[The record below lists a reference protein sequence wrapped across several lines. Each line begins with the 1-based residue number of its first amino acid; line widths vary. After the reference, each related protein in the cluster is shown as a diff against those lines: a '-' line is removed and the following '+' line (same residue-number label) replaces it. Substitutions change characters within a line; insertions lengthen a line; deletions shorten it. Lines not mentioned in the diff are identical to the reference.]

1 MRRARRGAKYLFVYA
16 AVVVVA
22 VWALFPVYWIGSSS
36 IRPQYEMVATPL
48 RYLPQTVT
56 LRSYRAALA
65 DSGFTRAIRNTVAV
79 AGLTTLLALAT
90 GACAAYAF
98 ARFNFRFKR
107 QLFLSIFLL
116 RMVPAFTLAIPLFV
130 TMRALG
136 LIDTIAALVLTH
148 TILVLPVCILIMR
161 TFFENLPVAFEE
173 AAMVDGAT
181 RFQAMARIVLPLSA
195 PALTVAAVL
204 SMITSWNDYLFG
216 LLFTLA
222 RARTLMVAI
231 ADVEGVFFVD
241 YPLIVARGMI
251 GLIPPVVA
259 ALMFQRYLIRGLTGG
274 AMVQ

>member
-1 MRRARRGAKYLFVYA
+1 MRRARRRVKYAFVYA
-16 AVVVVA
+16 AVAVVA
-22 VWALFPVYWIGSSS
+22 VWALFPIYWIGSSS
-36 IRPQYEMVATPL
+36 VRPQYEMVATPL
-48 RYLPQTVT
+48 RYLPQTLT
-56 LRSYRAALA
+56 LRSYTIALA
-65 DSGFTRAIRNTVAV
+65 DRGFTRAIQNTVAV
-79 AGLTTLLALAT
+79 ATLTTLLALAT

-98 ARFNFRFKR
+98 ARFNFPLKR
-107 QLFLSIFLL
+107 PLFLGIFLL
-116 RMVPAFTLAIPLFV
+116 RMIPAFTLAIPLFV

-161 TFFENLPVAFEE
+161 TFFESLPVAFEE

-251 GLIPPVVA
+251 GLIPPVIA
-259 ALMFQRYLIRGLTGG
+259 ALTFQRYLIRGLTGG
-274 AMVQ
+274 ALAQ

>member
-1 MRRARRGAKYLFVYA
+1 MKRARRGLKYVFVYA
-16 AVVVVA
+16 AVAVVA
-22 VWALFPVYWIGSSS
+22 AWALFPVYWIGSSS
-36 IRPQYEMVATPL
+36 VRPQYEMVATPL
-48 RYLPQTVT
+48 RYVPQTWTVS
-56 LRSYRAALA
+56 SYRTALT
-65 DSGFTRAIRNTVAV
+65 DSGFTRAIRNTVTV
-79 AGLTTLLALAT
+79 ATLTTLLALGT

-98 ARFNFRFKR
+98 ARFTFPLKR
-107 QLFLSIFLL
+107 PLFLGIFLL
-116 RMVPAFTLAIPLFV
+116 RMIPAFTLAIPLFV

-161 TFFENLPVAFEE
+161 TFFESLPVAFEE

-251 GLIPPVVA
+251 GLIPPVIA

>member
-1 MRRARRGAKYLFVYA
+1 MKRARRGLKYVFVYA
-16 AVVVVA
+16 AVAVVA
-22 VWALFPVYWIGSSS
+22 AWALFPVYWIGSSS

-48 RYLPQTVT
+48 RYVPQTWTVS
-56 LRSYRAALA
+56 SYRTALT
-65 DSGFTRAIRNTVAV
+65 DSGFTRAIRNTVTV
-79 AGLTTLLALAT
+79 ATLTTLLALGT

-98 ARFNFRFKR
+98 ARFTFPLKR
-107 QLFLSIFLL
+107 PLFLGIFLL
-116 RMVPAFTLAIPLFV
+116 RMIPAFTLAIPLFV

-161 TFFENLPVAFEE
+161 TFFESLPVAFEE

-251 GLIPPVVA
+251 GLIPPVIA

>member
-1 MRRARRGAKYLFVYA
+1 MRQARRRVKYVFVYT
-16 AVVVVA
+16 AVAVVA
-22 VWALFPVYWIGSSS
+22 VWALFPIYWIGSSS
-36 IRPQYEMVATPL
+36 VRPQYEMVATPL
-48 RYLPQTVT
+48 RYVPQTVT

-65 DSGFTRAIRNTVAV
+65 DPGFTRAIRNTVAV
-79 AGLTTLLALAT
+79 ATLTTLLALGT

-98 ARFNFRFKR
+98 ARFTFPLKR
-107 QLFLSIFLL
+107 PLFLSIFLL
-116 RMVPAFTLAIPLFV
+116 RMIPAFTLAIPLFV

-251 GLIPPVVA
+251 GLIPPVIA

-274 AMVQ
+274 ALAQ